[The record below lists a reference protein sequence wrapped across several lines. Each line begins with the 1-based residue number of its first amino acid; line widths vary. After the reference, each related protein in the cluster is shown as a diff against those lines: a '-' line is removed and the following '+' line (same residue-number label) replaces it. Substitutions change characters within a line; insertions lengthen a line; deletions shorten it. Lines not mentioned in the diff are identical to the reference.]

1 MCEVNLNFQ
10 ILLDNKDLVAEKVLE
25 CIDKNF
31 SIEEQEK
38 IYVAE
43 IDTKYID
50 GIGLCN
56 HYNIPRKQGANCLI
70 VECIRKD
77 IKKYVALLIP
87 VGYKFNMSSTV
98 RKKTNSRMVSVANL
112 NYVLEKTKVEENSI
126 NPLCIPPTWPIYVD
140 PKLLDI
146 PNIICGSGLQKSK
159 LLIPSKYLLKLPN
172 VELVADLAKEIK
184 EEKNE

>member
-1 MCEVNLNFQ
+1 MCEGNLNFQ

-98 RKKTNSRMVSVANL
+98 RKKTNSRDRKSV
-112 NYVLEKTKVEENSI
+112 V
-126 NPLCIPPTWPIYVD
+126 
-140 PKLLDI
+140 
-146 PNIICGSGLQKSK
+146 
-159 LLIPSKYLLKLPN
+159 
-172 VELVADLAKEIK
+172 
-184 EEKNE
+184 